1 MLGELVCSAFFCV
14 CVEPFVVVLG
24 MLFSISLIRC
34 LWTIYPE
41 ICRLCR
47 LVRHVRTSPENL
59 VTELISRLLSE
70 SPSPAVICPAWICTL
85 LVLVSG
91 HQWNVDTTKMIRRV
105 VRAYNWNVTAYHKTL
120 LAQLIHLP
128 YDALF
133 RWGVYDGAIKG
144 SIDTCV
150 SSDVYGKEFHGPYT
164 LLYQVLCVLLWR
176 GSGLKV
182 TPSLIHT
189 WWVEAAESTLAL
201 CADARVETRKKQIA
215 ADFASLSADD
225 QYKDVA
231 LLEVITRALR
241 FYRFVLCCAVLCC
254 VVLCCVVL
262 C

>member
-1 MLGELVCSAFFCV
+1 MCSMLCELVGTFWFFNFESFRV
-14 CVEPFVVVLG
+14 LLSVLG
-24 MLFSISLIRC
+24 AISLLRF
-34 LWTIYPE
+34 LRL
-41 ICRLCR
+41 ICY
-47 LVRHVRTSPENL
+47 VRSSPENL
-59 VTELISRLLSE
+59 ANALIGTLLSE
-70 SPSPAVICPAWICTL
+70 SVLPSVIRPEWICTL

-91 HQWNVDTTKMIRRV
+91 HQWTENTTTMIRRV
-105 VRAYNWNVTAYHKTL
+105 VRSYSWNVTAYHKTL

-176 GSGLKV
+176 GLGLEV